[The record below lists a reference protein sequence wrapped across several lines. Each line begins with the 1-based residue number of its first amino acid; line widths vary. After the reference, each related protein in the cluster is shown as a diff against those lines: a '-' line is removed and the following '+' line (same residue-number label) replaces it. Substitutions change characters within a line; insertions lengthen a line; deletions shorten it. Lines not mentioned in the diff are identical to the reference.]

1 MKKFRLRK
9 FHFGFITFFILIYM
23 EVVNRILTHV
33 SIFNNSIWYVL
44 IFSLF
49 IIGCGSKAPTVI
61 TKTEYLELVVPLVI
75 L

>member
-23 EVVNRILTHV
+23 EVVSRILTHV

-44 IFSLF
+44 IL
-49 IIGCGSKAPTVI
+49 V
-61 TKTEYLELVVPLVI
+61 YLLRFFFMDWVKYLIEV
-75 L
+75 